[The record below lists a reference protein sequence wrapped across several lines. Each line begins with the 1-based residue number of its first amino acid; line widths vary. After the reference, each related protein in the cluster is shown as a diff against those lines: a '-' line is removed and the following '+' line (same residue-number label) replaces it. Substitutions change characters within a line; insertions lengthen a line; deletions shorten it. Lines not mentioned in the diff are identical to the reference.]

1 MNPSIF
7 FLSAARA
14 MVPITL
20 AAIGEIITERAGVVN
35 IGLEGILLLSG
46 LFSAIVSLATNSILL
61 GIGTGIL
68 VGLAIGALHALISVT
83 LRGDQ
88 IVSGV
93 GINTF
98 AIGFVVVVL
107 MSVYGSYG
115 QTPETPP
122 VPRIPVAGGSLS
134 YFFPLTLAIGVA
146 AWWALFRTRWG
157 LKLRAVGE
165 NPTAADA
172 MGINVFRTRYMATIL
187 GATLAGLAGSYL
199 VLDYVGYFTKQIS
212 AGRGFI
218 ALANVVFSNWN
229 PIIALVGGF
238 LFGFFEALAIYL
250 QIIYQSPSHQYIL
263 KMIPYI
269 ATLVIV
275 SIAMKR
281 VRAPAAIG
289 KPYSRE

>member
-1 MNPSIF
+1 MNPTIF
-7 FLSAARA
+7 LLSAARA

-46 LFSAIVSLATNSILL
+46 LFSAVVSLATNSVFL
-61 GIGTGIL
+61 GVLTGVF

-83 LRGDQ
+83 LRGNQ

-98 AIGFVVVVL
+98 ALGFVVVVL
-107 MSVYGSYG
+107 ISLYGSYG

-122 VPRIPVAGGSLS
+122 IPRIPVAGGSIS
-134 YFFPLTLAIGVA
+134 YFFIATLIIGA
-146 AWWALFRTRWG
+146 LAWWALFRTKWG
-157 LKLRAVGE
+157 LRLRAVGE
-165 NPTAADA
+165 NPMAADA
-172 MGINVFRTRYMATIL
+172 MGINVFRIRIIATVL
-187 GATLAGLAGSYL
+187 GAMLTGLAGAYL
-199 VLDYVGYFTKQIS
+199 VLDYVGYFTKHIS

-229 PIIALVGGF
+229 PLIALLGGF

-250 QIIYQSPSHQYIL
+250 QIIYLSPSHQYVL

-281 VRAPAAIG
+281 VRPPAALG